1 MRFHLIDRIE
11 QVEYGRFI
19 EAVKCVTLADDVFNE
34 HFPGF
39 PVFPG
44 SLIIEGMAQLGGA
57 FFEIMMKQK
66 GLPVKRAV
74 LVLVQQM
81 KFKRPVTPGDKLRYR
96 AEMISMQEG
105 FGAVKVHARLES
117 GELCSEG
124 ELLFSF
130 LDVQNETLNKSR
142 DEIYDIYTRNMKVV
156 QE

>member
-11 QVEYGRFI
+11 QVAYGRYI

-44 SLIIEGMAQLGGA
+44 SLILEGMAQLGGA
-57 FFEIMMKQK
+57 FFEITMKQK
-66 GLPVKRAV
+66 GLPLKRAV
-74 LVLVQQM
+74 LVLVEQM
-81 KFKRPVTPGDKLRYR
+81 KFKRPVVPGDKLRYR

-105 FGAVKVHARLES
+105 LGAVKVRARLES

-130 LDVQNETLNKSR
+130 IDVPIETLNKSR
-142 DEIYDIYTRNMKVV
+142 EELYDIYTRNMKVI

>member
-19 EAVKCVTLADDVFNE
+19 EAVKCVTLSDDVFNE

-44 SLIIEGMAQLGGA
+44 SLILEGMAQLGGA

-66 GLPVKRAV
+66 GLPIKRAV
-74 LVLVQQM
+74 LVLVQQL
-81 KFKRPVTPGDKLRYR
+81 KFKRPVTPGDRLRYR
-96 AEMISMQEG
+96 ADLITMQEAH
-105 FGAVKVHARLES
+105 GAVRVQAKLES
-117 GELCSEG
+117 GEVCSEG

-130 LDVQNETLNKSR
+130 LDVQNAALNKSR

-156 QE
+156 HK

>member
-1 MRFHLIDRIE
+1 MRFHLIDRID
-11 QVEYGRFI
+11 QVEYGKFI
-19 EAVKCVTLADDVFNE
+19 EAVKCVTLSDDVFNE

-44 SLIIEGMAQLGGA
+44 SLILEGMAQLGGA
-57 FFEIMMKQK
+57 FFEIMMKKK

-74 LVLVQQM
+74 LVLVQQL
-81 KFKRPVTPGDKLRYR
+81 KFKRPVIPGDKVRYR

-105 FGAVKVHARLES
+105 FGAVKVRAQLES
-117 GELCSEG
+117 GEVCSEG

-130 LDVQNETLNKSR
+130 LDVQIDTLNRSR
-142 DEIYDIYTRNMKVV
+142 DELYDIYTRNMKVV

>member
-11 QVEYGRFI
+11 QVAYGKFI
-19 EAVKCVTLADDVFNE
+19 EAVKCVALTDDVFNE

-39 PVFPG
+39 PVYPG
-44 SLIIEGMAQLGGA
+44 SLILEGMAQLGGA

-66 GLPVKRAV
+66 SLPVKRAV
-74 LVLVQQM
+74 LVLVQQL

-105 FGAVKVHARLES
+105 FGAVKVKVQLDG
-117 GELCSEG
+117 GEVCSEG

-130 LDVQNETLNKSR
+130 LDVQNETLNRSR
-142 DEIYDIYTRNMKVV
+142 DEIYEIYTRNMKVV
-156 QE
+156 E

>member
-11 QVEYGRFI
+11 QIEYGRCI
-19 EAVKCVTLADDVFNE
+19 EAVKCVTLTDDVFNE

-44 SLIIEGMAQLGGA
+44 SLILEGLAQLGGA

-74 LVLVQQM
+74 LVLVQQL
-81 KFKRPVTPGDKLRYR
+81 KFKRPVTPGDKVRYR
-96 AEMISMQEG
+96 AELISMQEAY
-105 FGAVKVHARLES
+105 GAVRVRAQLES
-117 GELCSEG
+117 GEICSEG

-130 LDVQNETLNKSR
+130 LDVQNEALNKSR

>member
-11 QVEYGRFI
+11 QIAYGKYI

-39 PVFPG
+39 PVYPG
-44 SLIIEGMAQLGGA
+44 SLILEGLAQLGGA
-57 FFEIMMKQK
+57 YFEMMMKQK

-74 LVLVQQM
+74 LVLVQQL
-81 KFKRPVTPGDKLRYR
+81 KFKRPAMPGDKLRYR

-105 FGAVKVHARLES
+105 FGAVKVRARLES
-117 GELCSEG
+117 GEICSEG

-130 LDVQNETLNKSR
+130 LDVQNEALNKSR
-142 DEIYDIYTRNMKVV
+142 DDIYDIYTRTMQVV
-156 QE
+156 RE

>member
-11 QVEYGRFI
+11 QVAYGKSI
-19 EAVKCVTLADDVFNE
+19 EAVKCVTLTDDVFNE

-44 SLIIEGMAQLGGA
+44 SLILEGLAQLGGA
-57 FFEIMMKQK
+57 FFEIMMKHK

-74 LVLVQQM
+74 LVLVQQL

-96 AEMISMQEG
+96 AEIISMQEEY
-105 FGAVKVHARLES
+105 GAVKVRAQLES
-117 GELCSEG
+117 GEVCSEG

-130 LDVQNETLNKSR
+130 LDVQNETLNRSR

>member
-11 QVEYGRFI
+11 QVAYGSHI
-19 EAVKCVTLADDVFNE
+19 EAVKCVTLTDDVFNE

-44 SLIIEGMAQLGGA
+44 SLILEGMAQLGGA
-57 FFEIMMKQK
+57 FFEIMMRHQ

-74 LVLVQQM
+74 LVLVQQL
-81 KFKRPVTPGDKLRYR
+81 KFKRPVIPGDKLRYR
-96 AEMISMQEG
+96 ADKISMQEG
-105 FGAVKVHARLES
+105 FGAVKVQAQLES
-117 GELCSEG
+117 GEICSEG

-156 QE
+156 KE

>member
-11 QVEYGRFI
+11 QVEYGRYI
-19 EAVKCVTLADDVFNE
+19 EAVKCVTLTDDVFNE

-39 PVFPG
+39 PVYPG
-44 SLIIEGMAQLGGA
+44 SLILEGMAQLGGA
-57 FFEIMMKQK
+57 FFEIMMKQQ

-74 LVLVQQM
+74 LVLVQQL

-96 AEMISMQEG
+96 AEKISMQEG
-105 FGAVKVHARLES
+105 FGAVKVRAQLEG
-117 GELCSEG
+117 GEVCSEG

-142 DEIYDIYTRNMKVV
+142 DEIYDIYTRNMRVI
-156 QE
+156 QA

>member
-11 QVEYGRFI
+11 EVANGKYI

-44 SLIIEGMAQLGGA
+44 SLILEGMAQLGGA

-66 GLPVKRAV
+66 GLPLKRAV
-74 LVLVQQM
+74 LVLVEHL
-81 KFKRPVTPGDKLRYR
+81 KFKHPVMPGDKLRYR

-105 FGAVKVHARLES
+105 FGAVKVRARLES
-117 GELCSEG
+117 GEVCSEG

-130 LDVQNETLNKSR
+130 IDVQNETLNKSR

-156 QE
+156 KE